1 MLVIWNLFVSCI
13 LGFAVART
21 IFHVDM
27 DAFYASVEQRNAPR
41 YREQPV
47 IVGAD
52 PKEGKGRGVV
62 AACSYEA
69 RRYGIH
75 SAMPIGKAYRL
86 CPDGVYLRPNI
97 SEYTRVSRSLREVFR
112 SFTDLVEPL
121 SIDEAFLDMTGQV
134 GPGSNGTEMARSL
147 KRAIREKESLSASIG
162 IAPNKFLAKI
172 ASDLE
177 KPDGLVVVNESG
189 IESFLD
195 PLEIRRLWGVGPK
208 TEARLRKRGIDT
220 IQQLRESEKESLVQ
234 HFGKLGQHLWALSR
248 GIDNRPVVTQ
258 RKPKSVGHER
268 TFAEDVMDSDT
279 LETTLE
285 RLSQSVAERLHRSE
299 LSGKTVTL
307 KLRYSDFTT
316 ITRQSTFRDV
326 LDQGPEIFSVARRL
340 LQKFRDPD
348 RRVRLIG
355 VSVTSLE
362 SLPSGSIGRQL
373 NLFH

>member
-1 MLVIWNLFVSCI
+1 
-13 LGFAVART
+13 
-21 IFHVDM
+21 M
-27 DAFYASVEQRNAPR
+27 DAFYASVEQRNTPR
-41 YREQPV
+41 YRKQPV

-52 PKEGKGRGVV
+52 PKGGQGRGVV

-75 SAMPIGKAYRL
+75 SAMPISKAYRL
-86 CPDGVYLRPNI
+86 CPDGVYVRPNF
-97 SEYTRVSRSLREVFR
+97 SEYTRVSRSLRDVFR
-112 SFTDLVEPL
+112 SFTELVEPL

-134 GPGSNGTEMARSL
+134 GPGSNGTEMGRSL

-177 KPDGLVVVNESG
+177 KPDGLVVVNEPG
-189 IESFLD
+189 IQSFLE

-220 IQQLRESEKESLVQ
+220 IRQLRESDRENLVEN
-234 HFGKLGQHLWALSR
+234 FGKLGQHLWALSR

-268 TFAEDVMDSDT
+268 TFGEDVSDSNT

-316 ITRQSTFRDV
+316 ITRQSSFRDV

-340 LQKFRDPD
+340 LQKFRDPQ

-362 SLPSGSIGRQL
+362 ALPSRSIGRQL
-373 NLFH
+373 SLFH

>member
-1 MLVIWNLFVSCI
+1 M
-13 LGFAVART
+13 RT

-27 DAFYASVEQRNAPR
+27 DAFYASVEQRNTPD
-41 YREQPV
+41 YRKQPV

-52 PKEGKGRGVV
+52 PKGGQGRGVV

-75 SAMPIGKAYRL
+75 SAMPISKAYRL
-86 CPDGVYLRPNI
+86 CPDGVYLRPNF
-97 SEYTRVSRSLREVFR
+97 SEYTKVSRSLRDVFR
-112 SFTDLVEPL
+112 SFTELVEPL

-134 GPGSNGTEMARSL
+134 GPNSNGIELARSL
-147 KRAIREKESLSASIG
+147 KQAIREKESLSASIG

-189 IESFLD
+189 IESFLE

-208 TEARLRKRGIDT
+208 TEARLRQRGINT
-220 IQQLRESEKESLVQ
+220 IQELREADKESLLQ
-234 HFGKLGQHLWALSR
+234 HFGKLGQHLWSLSR
-248 GIDNRPVVTQ
+248 GIDSRPVVTQ

-268 TFAEDVMDSDT
+268 TFAEDVKDIDT

-285 RLSQSVAERLHRSE
+285 RLSQSVAERLHRSG

-340 LQKFRDPD
+340 LQKFRDPH

-362 SLPSGSIGRQL
+362 SLPSGSMGRQL
-373 NLFH
+373 SLFD